1 MDPVAFVKNFK
12 QQFNLLLRDIIDG
25 RAKDYQANA
34 LAALYVCCIAVL
46 GKRAVGTFLSIS
58 FLLIFSF

>member
-34 LAALYVCCIAVL
+34 PAALYVC
-46 GKRAVGTFLSIS
+46 
-58 FLLIFSF
+58 